1 MQNQTIFIIEILN
14 DTNKFVTFAK
24 IERAMNLRENIKYI
38 LERRGMTQVQLA
50 AKMGVSKQQMQ
61 YYINGN
67 TTIKSLQKIAIAL
80 DTTME
85 TLVSEV
91 PLNTRNEAIP
101 TRHIP
106 TASRLVCPICGGEFD
121 IIAKA

>member
-1 MQNQTIFIIEILN
+1 MN

-38 LERRGMTQVQLA
+38 LEKRGMTQVQLA

-67 TTIKSLQKIAIAL
+67 TTLKSLQKIAIAL

>member
-1 MQNQTIFIIEILN
+1 MI
-14 DTNKFVTFAK
+14 TFAK
-24 IERAMNLRENIKYI
+24 TTRSMDLRENIKFI
-38 LERRGMTQVQLA
+38 LQKRGMTQVELA
-50 AKMGVSKQQMQ
+50 AKMGVSKQQLQ

-67 TTIKSLQKIAIAL
+67 TTLKSLQKIAVAL

-106 TASRLVCPICGGEFD
+106 TSTRLVCPFCGKEMD
-121 IIAKA
+121 LVAKG